1 MKRDYRLFIKD
12 IIAAMESI
20 EGFVEGM
27 SFEELMQDD
36 KTASAVIRKFEIVG
50 DATKRL
56 PDELKENHPEIQW
69 KRMAGMRDRLIHA
82 YFGVD
87 YKLVWEAIKAEIPG
101 MKLKLQE
108 VLTELEGKGEDVSNL
123 L

>member
-36 KTASAVIRKFEIVG
+36 KTSSAVIRKFEIIG
-50 DATKRL
+50 EATKRL
-56 PDELKENHPEIQW
+56 PDELKEEYPEIQW

-82 YFGVD
+82 YFGID
-87 YKLVWEAIKAEIPG
+87 YKLVWEAIKTEISS
-101 MKLKLQE
+101 MKLKLRE
-108 VLTELEGKGEDVSNL
+108 VLTELEGKGEDVANL

>member
-50 DATKRL
+50 EATKRL
-56 PDELKENHPEIQW
+56 PDELKEDHPEIQW

-87 YKLVWEAIKAEIPG
+87 YKLVWEAIKAEIPS

>member
-50 DATKRL
+50 EATKRL
-56 PDELKENHPEIQW
+56 PDELKEDHPEIQW

-87 YKLVWEAIKAEIPG
+87 YKLVWEAIKTEVPS

>member
-12 IIAAMESI
+12 IIAAMEST

-27 SFEELMQDD
+27 SFEQLTQDD
-36 KTASAVIRKFEIVG
+36 KTSSAVIRKFEIVG
-50 DATKRL
+50 EATKLL
-56 PDELKENHPEIQW
+56 PDELKEEHHEIQW

-82 YFGVD
+82 YFGID
-87 YKLVWEAIKAEIPG
+87 YKLVWEAIKTEVPS

-108 VLTELEGKGEDVSNL
+108 ILTELEGKGEDVSNL

>member
-1 MKRDYRLFIKD
+1 MKRDYQLFIKD

-50 DATKRL
+50 EATKRL
-56 PDELKENHPEIQW
+56 SDELKEEHPEIPW

-87 YKLVWEAIKAEIPG
+87 YKLVWEAIKAEVPS

-108 VLTELEGKGEDVSNL
+108 VLTELEGKGEDISNPL
-123 L
+123 

>member
-27 SFEELMQDD
+27 SFEQLTQDD

-50 DATKRL
+50 EATKRL
-56 PDELKENHPEIQW
+56 PDELKEDHPEIQW

-87 YKLVWEAIKAEIPG
+87 YKLVWEAIKAEVPS

>member
-50 DATKRL
+50 EATKRL
-56 PDELKENHPEIQW
+56 PDELKEEHPEIQW

-87 YKLVWEAIKAEIPG
+87 YKLVWEAIKAEVPS

>member
-50 DATKRL
+50 EATKRL
-56 PDELKENHPEIQW
+56 PDELKEDHPEMQW

-87 YKLVWEAIKAEIPG
+87 YKLVWEAIKTEVPS

-108 VLTELEGKGEDVSNL
+108 ILTELEGKGEDVSNL

>member
-50 DATKRL
+50 EATKRL
-56 PDELKENHPEIQW
+56 PDELKEEHPEIQW

-87 YKLVWEAIKAEIPG
+87 YKLVWEAIKAEIPS

-108 VLTELEGKGEDVSNL
+108 VLTELEGKGEDVSKL

>member
-50 DATKRL
+50 EATKRL
-56 PDELKENHPEIQW
+56 PDELKEDHPEIQW

-87 YKLVWEAIKAEIPG
+87 YKLVWEAIKAEIPS

-123 L
+123 P